1 MKVENVMTKVMQER
15 RIISG
20 AMHYFRIMEEQWEDR
35 LDKMVSF
42 GCNTLETY
50 MAWSLHEK
58 REGEFDFSG
67 RLDFIKYI
75 KLAQKKGLDVIL
87 RPGPY
92 ICSECDWG
100 ALPWWL
106 LKYDLAIRS
115 SDEKYLFYV
124 FRYLKK
130 VCDMI
135 KPYLKENG
143 GPIIGVQVENE
154 YGDAYVGDGEY
165 LKKVRDFYLENGIT
179 SLFTSGWSAN
189 MNIVCG
195 SVEGAL
201 HTINYR
207 GPQAESQ
214 IKYLKETFPE
224 NPTMTMEFWT
234 GRSTKEEVTFSH
246 RDAKECASHLK
257 TSLDCGAHVNFYCF
271 HGGTNF
277 GFFNGANCEEVDG
290 KERTVFQATSYDGDF
305 PLNEY
310 GAITEKYMLER
321 HVISE
326 FLNKEL
332 PPVNFKTNTRAYG
345 EYNMEYDC
353 DLFDC
358 PNLATA
364 TAKSVK
370 PLTMEKVGEGY
381 GYIVYSTKINFK
393 EKGLVLSIDEVHDKA
408 SVYVNG
414 VFKGIINR
422 DEKEKIRFDATEE
435 VTYIDILV
443 ENLGRINF
451 GKAMETDAKGIIGNV
466 CLNGKPVHGF
476 TNTCYPLTTLPKKSN
491 EQRKDGVRP
500 AFYRATFNVDEIGD
514 TFVYPKNFKR
524 CAVFING
531 FNIGRYWLTSSF
543 KSLYVP
549 YPLLKKGA
557 NEIVIFDAISDKK
570 DKKVEFKAVPS
581 LTGPS
586 RFSDPFDGSFEDN
599 VVKNQ

>member
-1 MKVENVMTKVMQER
+1 MKVENVMTKTMQEHR
-15 RIISG
+15 VISG
-20 AMHYFRIMEEQWEDR
+20 AMHYFRIMEDQWEDR
-35 LDKMVSF
+35 MDKMVSF

-58 REGEFDFSG
+58 YEGEFDFSG
-67 RLDFIKYI
+67 GLDFIKYI
-75 KLAQKKGLDVIL
+75 KMAQSKGLDVIL

-165 LKKVRDFYLENGIT
+165 LKLVRDFYIENGIT

-189 MNIVCG
+189 MNIACG
-195 SVEGAL
+195 SVDGVL

-207 GPQAESQ
+207 GPSAESQ
-214 IKYLKETFPE
+214 IKFLKEYYPE
-224 NPTMTMEFWT
+224 NPVMTMEYWT

-246 RDAKECASHLK
+246 RDAEECAKYLK
-257 TSLDCGAHVNFYCF
+257 TTLDNGAHVNFYCF

-277 GFFNGANCEEVDG
+277 GFFNGANKEMVDG
-290 KERTVFQATSYDGDF
+290 QERTVFQATSYDGDF

-321 HVISE
+321 QVISD
-326 FLNKEL
+326 FLGKEL
-332 PPVNFKTNTRAYG
+332 PAVNFNTNTRAYG
-345 EYNMEYDC
+345 EYDMQYSC
-353 DLFDC
+353 DLFEC
-358 PNLATA
+358 PSLVTA
-364 TAKSVK
+364 SAKSVK
-370 PLTMEKVGEGY
+370 PLPMEKVGEGY

-393 EKGLVLSIDEVHDKA
+393 QKGLVLSIEEVHDKA

-414 VFKGIINR
+414 KFIGIINR
-422 DEKEKIRFDATEE
+422 DEKEKLRFDATEE

-466 CLNGKPVHGF
+466 CLNDKPIHGF
-476 TNTCYPLTTLPKKSN
+476 TCSCYPLNKLPQSSGK
-491 EQRKDGVRP
+491 QRAEGVRP
-500 AFYRATFNVDEIGD
+500 AFYRATFNVDEIAD

-549 YPLLKKGA
+549 YPLLKKGE
-557 NEIVIFDAISDKK
+557 NEIVIFDAISDNKV
-570 DKKVEFKAVPS
+570 KKVEFKAEPS

-599 VVKNQ
+599 VVKN

>member
-1 MKVENVMTKVMQER
+1 
-15 RIISG
+15 
-20 AMHYFRIMEEQWEDR
+20 
-35 LDKMVSF
+35 
-42 GCNTLETY
+42 
-50 MAWSLHEK
+50 
-58 REGEFDFSG
+58 
-67 RLDFIKYI
+67 
-75 KLAQKKGLDVIL
+75 
-87 RPGPY
+87 
-92 ICSECDWG
+92 
-100 ALPWWL
+100 L

-124 FRYLKK
+124 FRFLKK

-165 LKKVRDFYLENGIT
+165 LKLVRDFYIENGIT

-189 MNIVCG
+189 MNIACG
-195 SVEGAL
+195 SVDGVL

-207 GPQAESQ
+207 GPSAESQ
-214 IKYLKETFPE
+214 IKFLREYYPE
-224 NPTMTMEFWT
+224 NPVMTMEYWT

-246 RDAKECASHLK
+246 RDAEECAKYLK
-257 TSLDCGAHVNFYCF
+257 TTLDNGAHVNFYCF

-277 GFFNGANCEEVDG
+277 GFFNGANKEMVDG
-290 KERTVFQATSYDGDF
+290 QERTVFQATSYDGDF

-321 HVISE
+321 QVISD
-326 FLNKEL
+326 FLGKEL
-332 PPVNFKTNTRAYG
+332 PAVNFNTNTRAYG
-345 EYNMEYDC
+345 EYDMQYSC
-353 DLFDC
+353 DLFEC
-358 PNLATA
+358 PSLITA
-364 TAKSVK
+364 SAKSVK
-370 PLTMEKVGEGY
+370 PLPMEKVGEGY

-393 EKGLVLSIDEVHDKA
+393 QKGLVLSIEEVHDKA

-414 VFKGIINR
+414 KFIGIINR
-422 DEKEKIRFDATEE
+422 DEKEKLRFDATEE

-466 CLNGKPVHGF
+466 CLNDKPIHGF
-476 TNTCYPLTTLPKKSN
+476 TCSCYPLNKLPQSSGK
-491 EQRKDGVRP
+491 QRAEGVRP
-500 AFYRATFNVDEIGD
+500 AFYRATFNVDEIAD

-549 YPLLKKGA
+549 YPLLKKGE
-557 NEIVIFDAISDKK
+557 NEIVIFDAISDNKV
-570 DKKVEFKAVPS
+570 KKVEFKAEPS

-599 VVKNQ
+599 VVKN

>member
-1 MKVENVMTKVMQER
+1 MKVENVMTKTMQEHR
-15 RIISG
+15 VISG
-20 AMHYFRIMEEQWEDR
+20 AMHYFRIMEDQWEDR
-35 LDKMVSF
+35 MDKMVSF

-58 REGEFDFSG
+58 YEGEFDFSG
-67 RLDFIKYI
+67 GLDFIKYI
-75 KLAQKKGLDVIL
+75 KMAQSKGLDVIL

-165 LKKVRDFYLENGIT
+165 LKLVRDFYIENGIT

-189 MNIVCG
+189 MNIACG
-195 SVEGAL
+195 SVDGVL

-207 GPQAESQ
+207 GPSAESQ
-214 IKYLKETFPE
+214 IKFLKEYYPE
-224 NPTMTMEFWT
+224 NPVMTMEYWT

-246 RDAKECASHLK
+246 RDAEECAKYLK
-257 TSLDCGAHVNFYCF
+257 TTLDNGAHVNFYCF

-277 GFFNGANCEEVDG
+277 GFFNGANKEMVDG
-290 KERTVFQATSYDGDF
+290 QERTVFQATSYDGDF

-321 HVISE
+321 QVISD
-326 FLNKEL
+326 FLGKEL
-332 PPVNFKTNTRAYG
+332 PAVNFNTNTRAYG
-345 EYNMEYDC
+345 EYDMQYSC
-353 DLFDC
+353 DLFEC
-358 PNLATA
+358 PSLITA
-364 TAKSVK
+364 SAKSVK
-370 PLTMEKVGEGY
+370 PLPMEKVGEGY

-393 EKGLVLSIDEVHDKA
+393 QKGLVLSIEEVHDKA

-414 VFKGIINR
+414 KFIGIINR
-422 DEKEKIRFDATEE
+422 DEKEKLRFDATEE

-466 CLNGKPVHGF
+466 CLNDKPIHGF
-476 TNTCYPLTTLPKKSN
+476 TCSCYPLNKLPQSSGK
-491 EQRKDGVRP
+491 QRAEGVRP
-500 AFYRATFNVDEIGD
+500 AFYRATFNVDEIAD

-549 YPLLKKGA
+549 YPLLKKGE
-557 NEIVIFDAISDKK
+557 NEIVIFDAISDNKV
-570 DKKVEFKAVPS
+570 KKVEFKAEPS

-599 VVKNQ
+599 VVKN

>member
-1 MKVENVMTKVMQER
+1 MKVDNVMTKVMQEHR
-15 RIISG
+15 VISG

-35 LDKMVSF
+35 MDKMVSF

-67 RLDFIKYI
+67 GLDFIKYI
-75 KLAQKKGLDVIL
+75 KMAQSKGLDVIL

-115 SDEKYLFYV
+115 CDEKYLFYV
-124 FRYLKK
+124 FRFLKK

-165 LKKVRDFYLENGIT
+165 LKLVRDFYLENGVT

-189 MNIVCG
+189 MNIACG
-195 SVEGAL
+195 SVDGVL

-207 GPQAESQ
+207 GPSAESQ
-214 IKYLKETFPE
+214 IKFLREYYPE
-224 NPTMTMEFWT
+224 NPVMTMEYWT

-246 RDAKECASHLK
+246 RDANECAKYLK
-257 TSLDCGAHVNFYCF
+257 TTLDNGAHVNLYCF

-277 GFFNGANCEEVDG
+277 GFFNGANKEVVDG
-290 KERTVFQATSYDGDF
+290 QERTVFQATSYDGDF

-321 HVISE
+321 KVISD
-326 FLNKEL
+326 FLGKEL

-345 EYNMEYDC
+345 EYNMEFSC

-358 PNLATA
+358 PSLVTA
-364 TAKSVK
+364 RAKSVK

-393 EKGLVLSIDEVHDKA
+393 QKGLSLSIDEVHDKA
-408 SVYVNG
+408 SVYING
-414 VFKGIINR
+414 KFIGVINR
-422 DEKEKIRFDATEE
+422 DEKEKLRFDATEE

-466 CLNGKPVHGF
+466 CLNDKPIHGF
-476 TNTCYPLTTLPKKSN
+476 TCSCYPLEKLPQPSGK
-491 EQRKDGVRP
+491 QREEGVRP
-500 AFYRATFNVDEIGD
+500 AFYRATFTVDEIAD

-543 KSLYVP
+543 SSLYVP
-549 YPLLKKGA
+549 YPLLKKGE
-557 NEIVIFDAISDKK
+557 NEIVIFDAISDNKA
-570 DKKVEFKAVPS
+570 KKVEFKSEPS

-599 VVKNQ
+599 VIKG